1 MKLAIVITGLSGG
14 GAEMMLLK
22 VLERLDRRRFS
33 PHVISLTSRGE
44 IGARIE
50 KLGVPVECLGM
61 RSGHFSPTKFLR
73 LVGRLRKLHP
83 DAVHTWMYHAD
94 LLGGLAARLA
104 GIRAVGWAI
113 RHSNFSSSHSKR
125 STLWVMK
132 ACAVLSRRIP
142 RRILCCSQIGN
153 DVHVSAGYDEEKM
166 VVIPNGFDLA
176 RFRPDADARVSVRA
190 ELGLSEDT
198 PLVGLI
204 ARFDPQKD
212 HAGFFEAAAR
222 TYRSRP
228 DAHFLLAGTGAAGNN
243 TALRRAIQ
251 QAGVV
256 GNTHLLGRREDIP
269 RLMAALDVLVSSSS
283 FGEGFPNVLGEAMAC
298 GVPCVV
304 TDVGDSAEIVGETG
318 RVVAPGDMAALAQDI
333 VEVLGLSDKERRAL
347 GARARERVQARYRIG
362 SVVRQY
368 EEFYEHLIE
377 REPMRAD

>member
-22 VLERLDRRRFS
+22 VLERLDRRRFV
-33 PHVISLTSRGE
+33 PHVISLTTRGE

-50 KLGVPVECLGM
+50 ALGIPVECLGM

-104 GIRAVGWAI
+104 GIREVGWAI

-125 STLWVMK
+125 STFWVMK
-132 ACAVLSRRIP
+132 TCAVLSRRIP
-142 RRILCCSQIGN
+142 RRILCCSQIGK
-153 DVHVSAGYDEEKM
+153 DIHVSAGYDKEKM

-204 ARFDPQKD
+204 ARLDPHKN
-212 HAGFFEAAAR
+212 HAGFFEAAER
-222 TYRSRP
+222 IYRSRP
-228 DAHFLLAGTGAAGNN
+228 DAHFLLAGTGVSSNN
-243 TALRRAIQ
+243 VALRRVIQ

-269 RLMAALDVLVSSSS
+269 RLMAALDVLASSS

-304 TDVGDSAEIVGETG
+304 TNVGDSAEIVGETG

>member
-1 MKLAIVITGLSGG
+1 MVITGLSGG

-22 VLERLDRRRFS
+22 VLERLDRRRFA
-33 PHVISLTSRGE
+33 PHVISLTTRGE

-50 KLGVPVECLGM
+50 ALGVPVECLGM

-125 STLWVMK
+125 STFWVMK
-132 ACAVLSRRIP
+132 TCAVLSRRIP
-142 RRILCCSQIGN
+142 RRILCCSQIGK
-153 DVHVSAGYDEEKM
+153 DIHVSAGYDEEKM

-176 RFRPDADARVSVRA
+176 RFHPDADARVAVRS
-190 ELGLSEDT
+190 ELGLSEDV

-204 ARFDPQKD
+204 ARLDPQKN
-212 HAGFFEAAAR
+212 HAGFFEAAER
-222 TYRSRP
+222 IYRSRP
-228 DAHFLLAGTGAAGNN
+228 DAHFLLAGTGVSGNN
-243 TALRRAIQ
+243 AALRRVIQ
-251 QAGVV
+251 QTGV
-256 GNTHLLGRREDIP
+256 GSNTYLLGRREDMP
-269 RLMAALDVLVSSSS
+269 RLMASLDVLVSSSS

-304 TDVGDSAEIVGETG
+304 TNVGDSAEIVGETG

-333 VEVLGLSDKERRAL
+333 VEVLELSDEERWAL

-368 EEFYEHLIE
+368 EKFYEHLIE

>member
-1 MKLAIVITGLSGG
+1 MKLAIVITGLTTG

-33 PHVISLTSRGE
+33 PHVISLTTKGE
-44 IGARIE
+44 IGARVE
-50 KLGVPVECLGM
+50 ALGVPVECLGM
-61 RSGHFSPTKFLR
+61 PSGRFSPTKFLR
-73 LVGRLRKLHP
+73 LVGRLRKMHP

-125 STLWVMK
+125 STFWVMK
-132 ACAVLSRRIP
+132 TCAVLSSRIP
-142 RRILCCSQIGN
+142 RRILCCSQIGK
-153 DVHVSAGYDEEKM
+153 DIHVSAGYDEEKM

-176 RFRPDADARVSVRA
+176 RFHPDADARVTVRA

-204 ARFDPQKD
+204 ARLDPQKN
-212 HAGFFEAAAR
+212 HAGFFEAAER
-222 TYRSRP
+222 IYRSRP
-228 DAHFLLAGTGAAGNN
+228 DAHFLLAGMGVSGNN
-243 TALRRAIQ
+243 VALRRVIQ
-251 QAGVV
+251 QAGV
-256 GNTHLLGRREDIP
+256 GGSTHLLGRREDMP
-269 RLMAALDVLVSSSS
+269 RLMAALDVLASSS

-304 TDVGDSAEIVGETG
+304 TNVGDSAEIVGETG
-318 RVVAPGDMAALAQDI
+318 RVVAPGDMAALAHEI
-333 VEVLGLSDKERRAL
+333 VDVLGLSDEKRRAL

-368 EEFYEHLIE
+368 EEFYEHLIQ

>member
-1 MKLAIVITGLSGG
+1 MVITGLSTG

-33 PHVISLTSRGE
+33 PHVISLTTEGE

-50 KLGVPVECLGM
+50 ALGVPVECLGM

-104 GIRAVGWAI
+104 GVRAVGWAI
-113 RHSNFSSSHSKR
+113 RHSNFSPSHSKR

-132 ACAVLSRRIP
+132 TCAVLSRRIP
-142 RRILCCSQIGN
+142 QGILCCSQIGK
-153 DVHVSAGYDEEKM
+153 DIHVSAGYDEEKM

-176 RFRPDADARVSVRA
+176 RFHPDADARVAMRA

-198 PLVGLI
+198 LLVGLI
-204 ARFDPQKD
+204 ARLDPQKN

-222 TYRSRP
+222 IYRSRP
-228 DAHFLLAGTGAAGNN
+228 DAHFLLAGAGVEDDN
-243 TALRRAIQ
+243 TALRGAIQ
-251 QAGVV
+251 DAGVV
-256 GNTHLLGRREDIP
+256 GNTHLLGRREDMP
-269 RLMAALDVLVSSSS
+269 RLMAALDVLASSS

-304 TDVGDSAEIVGETG
+304 TNVGDSAEIVGETG

-333 VEVLGLSDKERRAL
+333 IEVLGLSDKERRAL
-347 GARARERVQARYRIG
+347 GARARERVQARYGIG
-362 SVVRQY
+362 SVVRHY
-368 EEFYEHLIE
+368 EEFYERLVE
-377 REPMRAD
+377 RNPMCAD